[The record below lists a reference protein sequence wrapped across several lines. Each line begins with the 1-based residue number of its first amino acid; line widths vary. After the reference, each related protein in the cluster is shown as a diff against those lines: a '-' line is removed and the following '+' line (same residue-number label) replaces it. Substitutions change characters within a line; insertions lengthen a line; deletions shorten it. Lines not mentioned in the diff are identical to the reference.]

1 MVGGEKLEIFVNI
14 SGILVVYTANWVII
28 YHFISPIK
36 GTRNSYWFLRIRKH
50 FFWELMGFITQR
62 LVCLFLHVSS
72 EDMACLNRD
81 TGYMEITTSYLFLFV
96 RKSPGSGSITI
107 VGPPRKN
114 RMRFPHGS
122 NDMFNIALEKS

>member
-1 MVGGEKLEIFVNI
+1 MVG
-14 SGILVVYTANWVII
+14 
-28 YHFISPIK
+28 
-36 GTRNSYWFLRIRKH
+36 
-50 FFWELMGFITQR
+50 
-62 LVCLFLHVSS
+62 LFVSS

-107 VGPPRKN
+107 VGPTRKN
-114 RMRFPHGS
+114 RMGFPHGS